1 MGLTTVQAIP
11 LVRKNRPV
19 AVITSHFDPNQSRTP
34 SNLELVYRQSA
45 DDLLQM
51 GTQGLW
57 PEFSSPTGSRR
68 GAPRVGDGFIRLNVD
83 GAVEFAS
90 PNAVSG
96 FRRLGAADVLQGQP
110 LADLTMALVSD
121 RRVVDETLPLVLQ
134 GKMPW
139 RTEVEHR
146 GVTLSLRAIP
156 LRNKSK
162 RWGALV
168 LCRDVTELRR
178 REKELVTKDATIREI
193 HHRVKNNLQ
202 TVAALL
208 RMQSRRMKSED
219 GKQGLEQAMRRVST
233 IASVHDF
240 LSKGLNETVKFDD
253 LMDRQFRL
261 IVEIASPEQRVS
273 TRREGEFGMLDADL
287 ATPLSLVI
295 NELVTNAVEHGLAQ
309 RDGEVS
315 LLAERYLGADR
326 TDW

>member
-1 MGLTTVQAIP
+1 
-11 LVRKNRPV
+11 
-19 AVITSHFDPNQSRTP
+19 
-34 SNLELVYRQSA
+34 
-45 DDLLQM
+45 
-51 GTQGLW
+51 
-57 PEFSSPTGSRR
+57 
-68 GAPRVGDGFIRLNVD
+68 
-83 GAVEFAS
+83 
-90 PNAVSG
+90 
-96 FRRLGAADVLQGQP
+96 
-110 LADLTMALVSD
+110 
-121 RRVVDETLPLVLQ
+121 
-134 GKMPW
+134 MPW
-139 RTEVEHR
+139 RTEVEFS

-156 LRNKSK
+156 LRDESK

-208 RMQSRRMKSED
+208 RMQSRRMSSDE

-261 IVEIASPEQRVS
+261 IVEIASPGQRVA

-295 NELVTNAVEHGLAQ
+295 NELVTNAVEHGLAN
-309 RDGEVS
+309 RDGEVG
-315 LLAERYLGADR
+315 LLANRYSGHDGKDWLRVVIQDDGHGLPAGPRREGLGLQIVR
-326 TDW
+326 TLVTSELSGEIQWMQSEPQGTKVVIEMPLHRHRRDHHSV